1 MVATDKNRIEDLLL
15 DFFVNKKWSMV
26 RHVGLIVVAAVGMYP
41 PQYITVDYFQNAGE
55 ANPTAVLSNYRITLF
70 LLFIE
75 ALVMLYINLYILV
88 PRLLFRNKFLLYLLS
103 CVALVASTLLLE
115 LLIPMQIK
123 KYLPSNF
130 ILTSFT
136 FKSVIESTTMGFVFL
151 IATAG
156 YKVFKKW
163 LQDTRQMAAIKEA
176 GLKEELRNLKNQI
189 NPHFLF
195 NTLNNLNTLITT
207 DPQKASTVVLGLSD
221 VLRFYLYEADK
232 DKILLQKDVNI
243 LQQVLDLEKIRRDD
257 FEYHLIVYSSIS
269 GVLVPPFIF
278 IIFLEN
284 AIKHSLNNNAA
295 STVNVGLTIDDGHLT
310 FTCENSK
317 PATCKP
323 ATNYGGLGLLNV
335 QRRLE
340 LLYGENYTLKIH
352 DEGSRYAV
360 FLKIPL

>member
-1 MVATDKNRIEDLLL
+1 MVATDKNRMEDFLL
-15 DFFVNKKWSMV
+15 DFFVNKKWSVV
-26 RHVGLIVVAAVGMYP
+26 RHVGLIVITAVGMYP
-41 PQYITVDYFQNAGE
+41 PKYLTYAYLQNAGE
-55 ANPTAVLSNYRITLF
+55 VDPARVLSDYRFTIF

-75 ALVMLYINLYILV
+75 ALASIYINMYFLV
-88 PRLLFRNKFLLYLLS
+88 PKLLFRNKFLMYLFS
-103 CVALVASTLLLE
+103 CVVLVASTALLE

-123 KYLPSNF
+123 KYLPGGF
-130 ILTSFT
+130 VLTSFT
-136 FKSVIESTTMGFVFL
+136 FKSIIESTTMGFVFL

-163 LQDTRQMAAIKEA
+163 LHDTRQMALIKEA

-207 DPQKASTVVLGLSD
+207 DTQKASAVVLGLSD

-232 DKILLQKDVNI
+232 DKILLQKDINI

-257 FEYHLIVYSSIS
+257 FEYTLNIHFNIS
-269 GVLVPPFIF
+269 GVLVPPFVF

-295 STVNVGLTIDDGHLT
+295 SKVNIGFTIDEGHVI

-317 PATCKP
+317 PLNGKP
-323 ATNYGGLGLLNV
+323 VTSYGGLGLQNV

-340 LLYGENYTLKIH
+340 LLYGKNYTLNIN
-352 DEGSRYAV
+352 DEGDRYAV
-360 FLKIPL
+360 LLNIPL